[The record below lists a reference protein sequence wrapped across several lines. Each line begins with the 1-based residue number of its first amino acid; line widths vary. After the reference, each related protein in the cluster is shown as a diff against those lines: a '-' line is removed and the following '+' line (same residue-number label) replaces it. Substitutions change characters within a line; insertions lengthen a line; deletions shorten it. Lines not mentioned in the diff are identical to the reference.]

1 MKILFKKPYLL
12 VTAFW
17 CIVFISIFLLRGKI
31 SGEKFE
37 SQKWKTANMNSEVNL
52 SLSWDMMNDLRNDY
66 QLIGMS
72 KNEIIKLL
80 GEPDNKSESFSQF
93 RYSLGYAHFGID
105 TGTLIIEFE
114 KDSVKKYLVTRG

>member
-1 MKILFKKPYLL
+1 MKKLFKKPYLL
-12 VTAFW
+12 ITAFW

-37 SQKWKTANMNSEVNL
+37 SQKWKTANMNSEENW
-52 SLSWDMMNDLRNDY
+52 SLRWDMMNDLRNDY

-80 GEPDNKSESFSQF
+80 GGPDNKSESFSQF

-114 KDSVKKYLVTRG
+114 KDSAKNYLVTRG

>member
-1 MKILFKKPYLL
+1 MKKLLKKPYLL
-12 VTAFW
+12 VFVFW
-17 CIVFISIFLLRGKI
+17 CVVIASIFLLRGKI

-37 SQKWKTANMNSEVNL
+37 SQKWKTANMNSEENW
-52 SLSWDMMNDLRNDY
+52 SLRWDMMNDLRNDY

-80 GEPDNKSESFSQF
+80 GEPENKSEISSQF

-114 KDSVKKYLVTRG
+114 KDSVKNYLVTRG

>member
-1 MKILFKKPYLL
+1 VKKLFKKPYLL

-37 SQKWKTANMNSEVNL
+37 SQKWKTANMNSEENW
-52 SLSWDMMNDLRNDY
+52 SLRWDMMNDLRNDY
-66 QLIGMS
+66 KLIGMS

-80 GEPDNKSESFSQF
+80 GEPDNKSKSFSQF

-114 KDSVKKYLVTRG
+114 KDSAKNYLVTRG

>member
-1 MKILFKKPYLL
+1 MKKLFKKPYLL

-17 CIVFISIFLLRGKI
+17 CIVFISIFFLRGKI

-37 SQKWKTANMNSEVNL
+37 SQKWRTTNMNSEENW
-52 SLSWDMMNDLRNDY
+52 SLRWDMMNDLRNDY

-80 GEPDNKSESFSQF
+80 GEPDNKSESYSKF
-93 RYSLGYAHFGID
+93 RYSLGYAHFGVD

>member
-1 MKILFKKPYLL
+1 MKKFLKKPYLL
-12 VTAFW
+12 VFAFW
-17 CIVFISIFLLRGKI
+17 CVVFVSIFLLRGKI

-52 SLSWDMMNDLRNDY
+52 SLRWDMMNSLRNDY

-72 KNEIIKLL
+72 KNEIVDLL
-80 GEPDNKSESFSQF
+80 GEPINKTETFAQY

>member
-1 MKILFKKPYLL
+1 VKKLFKKPYL
-12 VTAFW
+12 VVIAFW
-17 CIVFISIFLLRGKI
+17 CVIFTSIFFLRGKI

-37 SQKWKTANMNSEVNL
+37 SQKWKTAKINSEENW
-52 SLSWDMMNDLRNDY
+52 SLRWDMMNDLRNDY

-114 KDSVKKYLVTRG
+114 KDSAKNYIVTRG

>member
-1 MKILFKKPYLL
+1 MKKLFKKPYLL

-37 SQKWKTANMNSEVNL
+37 SQKWKTANMNSEENW
-52 SLSWDMMNDLRNDY
+52 SLRWDMMNDLRNDY
-66 QLIGMS
+66 KLIGMS

-80 GEPDNKSESFSQF
+80 GEPDNKSKSFSQF

-114 KDSVKKYLVTRG
+114 KDSAKNYLVTRG

>member
-1 MKILFKKPYLL
+1 MKKLLKKPYLL
-12 VTAFW
+12 VFAFW
-17 CIVFISIFLLRGKI
+17 CVVFASIFFLRGKI

-37 SQKWKTANMNSEVNL
+37 SQKWKTANMNSEENW
-52 SLSWDMMNDLRNDY
+52 SLRWDMMNDLRNDY
-66 QLIGMS
+66 QLIGIT
-72 KNEIIKLL
+72 KNEIVKLL
-80 GEPDNKSESFSQF
+80 GEPDNKSERFAQF

>member
-37 SQKWKTANMNSEVNL
+37 SQKWKTANMNSEENW
-52 SLSWDMMNDLRNDY
+52 SLRWGMMNDLRNDY

>member
-1 MKILFKKPYLL
+1 VKKLFKKPYL
-12 VTAFW
+12 VVIAFW
-17 CIVFISIFLLRGKI
+17 CVIFTSIFFLRGKI

-37 SQKWKTANMNSEVNL
+37 SQKWKTANINSEENW
-52 SLSWDMMNDLRNDY
+52 SLRWDMMNDLRNDY

-114 KDSVKKYLVTRG
+114 KDSAKNYIVTRG

>member
-1 MKILFKKPYLL
+1 MKKLFKKPYL
-12 VTAFW
+12 VVIAFW
-17 CIVFISIFLLRGKI
+17 CVIFTSIFFLRGKI

-37 SQKWKTANMNSEVNL
+37 SQKWKTANINSEENW
-52 SLSWDMMNDLRNDY
+52 SLRWDMMNDLRNDY

-114 KDSVKKYLVTRG
+114 KDSAKNYIVTRG

>member
-1 MKILFKKPYLL
+1 MKILFKKQYLL

-37 SQKWKTANMNSEVNL
+37 SQKWKTANMNSEENW
-52 SLSWDMMNDLRNDY
+52 SLRWDMMNDLRNDY